1 MYLVEKK
8 LYICIQKIRENM
20 LWAWP
25 MFFDFGIEFVIG
37 FVDGIV
43 KMCHFGTDNAKEVF
57 IDLVKV
63 GQVFSNTGKVSIT
76 VV

>member
-1 MYLVEKK
+1 
-8 LYICIQKIRENM
+8 M
-20 LWAWP
+20 LLAWP

-37 FVDGIV
+37 FVDSIV
-43 KMCHFGTDNAKEVF
+43 KMCHFGSDNAKEVF

>member
-1 MYLVEKK
+1 
-8 LYICIQKIRENM
+8 
-20 LWAWP
+20 

-37 FVDGIV
+37 FGDGIV